1 MLPQDPCLISSS
13 AAEARGHGCPQRMP
27 YANHQPQTFP
37 VVSGK
42 IWNLPSSSPI
52 SKKSFTA
59 ENREQNQCSALWG
72 YFQPLSWTLED
83 FLSMYPICGGTPQT
97 NVLCVCVTSVP
108 QTQKSKRK
116 NKNNIKKYKNN
127 NPAPKVTNRISGDK
141 SIQSYPQLGGMNNPI
156 PTVPC
161 SAIAGLSSW
170 AWGSYNG

>member
-1 MLPQDPCLISSS
+1 MQTTSLKRSQWFQG
-13 AAEARGHGCPQRMP
+13 RFG
-27 YANHQPQTFP
+27 TFP
-37 VVSGK
+37 PA
-42 IWNLPSSSPI
+42 LPFPKRALQQKTGSR
-52 SKKSFTA
+52 T
-59 ENREQNQCSALWG
+59 SAQPCGG

-108 QTQKSKRK
+108 QTPKSKRK